1 MVSCPVRVAVTGA
14 SGFVGRQ
21 VLSALGRKGIPYLA
35 IGRTC
40 PPGVAPTC
48 FKSVDLLGDDVQASV
63 AGLDCTHLIH
73 LAWYAEHG
81 HYWTSTA
88 NLDWAMAS
96 LSLIRAFCARG
107 THVTAIGTCAE
118 YDWSAGVCIEGKTP
132 IEPATLYG
140 KAKAATAQLVMAAC
154 AAENI
159 PCCWARLFIPFGQ
172 GESAKRLIPSIVDA
186 VLGRSP
192 PITVGGE
199 NWRDFLAVEDVA
211 DAIVHL
217 AVSEYRGAVNVCSGS
232 PRQICRLV
240 NEIAGYLGGNGEA
253 VLNAPPSA
261 GDARWIIG
269 DDSRLRLSGWYPAAS
284 FSDRLAAYVEA
295 RRTSAA

>member
-1 MVSCPVRVAVTGA
+1 MVNRPIRVAVTGG
-14 SGFVGRQ
+14 SGFVGRH
-21 VLSALGRKGIPYLA
+21 VLAALDRKGIPYLA

-48 FKSVDLLGDDVQASV
+48 FKSVDLLGGDVQASL
-63 AGLDCTHLIH
+63 GDLDCTHLVH

-81 HYWTSTA
+81 VYWTSTA
-88 NLDWAMAS
+88 NFDWAVAS
-96 LSLIRAFCARG
+96 LTLIRAFCARG

-132 IEPATLYG
+132 IDPATLYG
-140 KAKAATAQLVMAAC
+140 KAKAATAQLTMAAC
-154 AAENI
+154 VAENI
-159 PCCWARLFIPFGQ
+159 PCCWARLFIPFGL
-172 GESAKRLIPSIVDA
+172 GESPKRLIPSIVDA

-211 DAIVHL
+211 DALVHL
-217 AVSEYRGAVNVCSGS
+217 AVSEYCGAANVCSGT
-232 PRQICRLV
+232 PRKIRGLAD
-240 NEIAGYLGGNGEA
+240 EIAGYLGGNGEA
-253 VLNAPPSA
+253 VLNAPSSP
-261 GDARWIIG
+261 GDDRWIIG
-269 DDSRLRLSGWYPAAS
+269 DDSLLRSSGWSPAAS

-295 RRTSAA
+295 RRTLTA